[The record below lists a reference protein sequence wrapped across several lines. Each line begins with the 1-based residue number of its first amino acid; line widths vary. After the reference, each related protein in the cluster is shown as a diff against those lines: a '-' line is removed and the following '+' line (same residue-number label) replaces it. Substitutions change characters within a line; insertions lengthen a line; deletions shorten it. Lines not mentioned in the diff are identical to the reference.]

1 MDIAMTAGVKSGA
14 EGTMKNAGMQAEAP
28 ASAARDKKL
37 RQACRDFESIFF
49 FNLFKEMR
57 SSIPKSGLLPSAP
70 GKDTYQMMFDQ
81 KVAEDLSRRGEG
93 MGIQKLLYEQ
103 LRRR

>member
-1 MDIAMTAGVKSGA
+1 MDSAAVTGPKNGA
-14 EGTMKNAGMQAEAP
+14 EGTPRKEESP
-28 ASAARDKKL
+28 ASAAGRAASDKKL
-37 RQACRDFESIFF
+37 RKACADFESIFF

-81 KVAEDLSRRGEG
+81 KIAEDLSKRGDG
-93 MGIQKLLYEQ
+93 MGLQKLLYEQ